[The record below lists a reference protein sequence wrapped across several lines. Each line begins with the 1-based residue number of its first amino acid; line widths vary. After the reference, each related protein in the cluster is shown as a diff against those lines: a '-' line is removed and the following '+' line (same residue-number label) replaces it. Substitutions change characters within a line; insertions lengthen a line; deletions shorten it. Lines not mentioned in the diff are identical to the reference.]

1 MQTTAKLTHLN
12 IKHTPPTIT
21 DMCGK
26 SFKEPFVLY
35 VSHRKT
41 KSFLN
46 QFKTIVVVHAL
57 LPIKPIS
64 KLDR

>member
-1 MQTTAKLTHLN
+1 MILRAV
-12 IKHTPPTIT
+12 
-21 DMCGK
+21 C
-26 SFKEPFVLY
+26 FVRETEKY
-35 VSHRKT
+35 RKT

-64 KLDR
+64 KLDT